1 MNWVASLIIFGF
13 VISAVLNLVI
23 FGIYKLTSK
32 NDKED

>member
-1 MNWVASLIIFGF
+1 MNWVASLIIYG
-13 VISAVLNLVI
+13 VAISAVLNLII

>member
-1 MNWVASLIIFGF
+1 MNWVVSLIIYGL
-13 VISAVLNLVI
+13 VISAVLNLII

>member
-1 MNWVASLIIFGF
+1 MNWVVTLIIYGLA
-13 VISAVLNLVI
+13 ISAVLNLVI

>member
-1 MNWVASLIIFGF
+1 MNWVASLIIFGLI
-13 VISAVLNLVI
+13 ISAALNLII

>member
-1 MNWVASLIIFGF
+1 MNWVASLIIFGLI
-13 VISAVLNLVI
+13 ISAVLNLVI